1 MTLLA
6 RRGAMSINIA
16 IVLILVAYGNVHLA
30 FAAKALVYPQEGQVK
45 YAQYCIPD
53 NDNSDR
59 ATIFCRA

>member
-1 MTLLA
+1 
-6 RRGAMSINIA
+6 MSINIA

-30 FAAKALVYPQEGQVK
+30 FAAKALVYPQEGPVK

-53 NDNSDR
+53 SDNSDK

>member
-1 MTLLA
+1 
-6 RRGAMSINIA
+6 MSINIA
-16 IVLILVAYGNVHLA
+16 IVLILVACGNVHLA
-30 FAAKALVYPQEGQVK
+30 FAAKALVYPQEGQAK

>member
-1 MTLLA
+1 
-6 RRGAMSINIA
+6 MSINIA

-30 FAAKALVYPQEGQVK
+30 FAAKAHPQEGQVK